1 MNAAMSGR
9 GFPRGEKIHHPDS
22 RSVGRRIAEDE
33 AEAMSVREIGG
44 GCI

>member
-33 AEAMSVREIGG
+33 AMSVREIGG